1 MSTYLSASSALED
14 FFWHLLAQ
22 SGNGMLA
29 VADYLGVHPMHLGLE
44 IFFGLVLIYFV
55 FQKSYKIPKQEP
67 ERLTDREID
76 QLVAEWNP
84 SPLVPSLNDYQEWNE
99 TTIPTLA
106 SAPSAVVE
114 LEGGNK
120 VLNFASTNF
129 LGMAEDP
136 EVKQTAVSA
145 LQTYGCGSCGPRGFY
160 GTMDV
165 HLELEKKI
173 AEFMQT
179 EASIVY
185 SSGFA
190 TIASVIPA
198 FSKVYDAIICD
209 QGVSHAIQVGALLS
223 RSKVSYFKHNDVKDL
238 RRVLE
243 EIKQDD
249 AAKKKKVYRKFV
261 IIEGLYYNY
270 GDIAP
275 LPEILKLKDEFHFH
289 LVMDDSLG
297 IGTLGANGRGSC
309 EHWGVPTNKI
319 DILTGNLGHSVGSL
333 GGFGCGNK
341 TVVNHQRLN
350 ASGYV
355 FSASSPPYLVSS
367 AIKAFSLIQEKP
379 ELLKKLKKN
388 IAVFRKEIEGI
399 QESGIVLS
407 TLAEAPIVH
416 LKLAEPSGDRFED
429 EKTLQAIVDEAL
441 EQGILLTR
449 SQYVHS
455 EKFLPPPSIRVAI
468 CATHGEKDV
477 VKAAKI
483 VKEAAHKVLSSKH

>member
-1 MSTYLSASSALED
+1 MSTFLSASSVLEE
-14 FFWHLLAQ
+14 FFYGLLTT
-22 SGNGMLA
+22 SGNGLLSI
-29 VADYLGVHPMHLGLE
+29 ADYLGVHPVHLALE

-55 FQKSYKIPKQEP
+55 FQKSYKIKQEP

-76 QLVAEWNP
+76 QLVAEWTP
-84 SPLVPSLNDYQEWNE
+84 SPLVPSLNEYQEWNE
-99 TTIPTLA
+99 TTVPTLA

-114 LEGGNK
+114 LEGGAK

-129 LGMAEDP
+129 LGMAENP
-136 EVKQTAVSA
+136 EIKKTAVAA

-190 TIASVIPA
+190 TLASVIPA

-209 QGVSHAIQVGALLS
+209 QGVTHAVQVGALLS

-243 EIKQDD
+243 DIKKDD

-261 IIEGLYYNY
+261 IIEGLYHNY

-275 LPEILKLKDEFHFH
+275 LPEILKLKEEFHFH

-297 IGTLGANGRGSC
+297 IGTLGTNGRGSC
-309 EHWGVPTNKI
+309 EYWGVPATKI

-367 AIKAFSLIQEKP
+367 ALRAFSLIQEKP
-379 ELLKKLKKN
+379 DLLKQLQKN
-388 IAVFRKEIEGI
+388 IAAFRKELDGIE
-399 QESGIVLS
+399 ESGIVLS
-407 TLAEAPIVH
+407 PLVEAPIVH
-416 LKLAEPSGDRFED
+416 LRLAEPSGDRFED
-429 EKTLQAIVDEAL
+429 EKTLQAIIDDAL
-441 EQGILLTR
+441 TQGILLTR

-455 EKFLPPPSIRVAI
+455 EKFLPPPSIRVTV
-468 CATHGEKDV
+468 CSTHKEQDV
-477 VKAAKI
+477 VKAARI
-483 VKEAAHKVLSSKH
+483 IKECAAKVLSGKH